1 MTGILLTLF
10 FGTIAAI
17 TAYFKFAVKLTILP
31 SERSLD
37 ASNPFSTPFILK
49 NESLLWITN
58 VKPHQVISYNINDHS
73 MKLNTNLVAPAI
85 LFLSSG
91 EPTTFSLPISEIVF
105 PERIFYLNIVIGVSY
120 CPAFMP
126 FYKKEKKFRFV
137 TIKDK
142 NNRLYWTS
150 KALSE

>member
-85 LFLSSG
+85 LFYL
-91 EPTTFSLPISEIVF
+91 LVNQLHF
-105 PERIFYLNIVIGVSY
+105 PCQYQ
-120 CPAFMP
+120 
-126 FYKKEKKFRFV
+126 K
-137 TIKDK
+137 
-142 NNRLYWTS
+142 
-150 KALSE
+150 